1 MAGCFFWGNRPL
13 FPFGQDQDRTAPRAK
28 KIARRFG
35 ESLDRTEKHQ
45 YNMYVRLKRERAQRS
60 PAVIHRLTQGFFLL
74 LRRREGGQFSK
85 KRRVLRVVFC
95 VLFAAW
101 ELAEGSG
108 MHGKRRTLSHACPRM
123 RVKVVFMRQGRGFR
137 PKGRERGHMAGFGNK
152 LWEAADVSLE
162 PCGTNMPG
170 RLLSFNT

>member
-13 FPFGQDQDRTAPRAK
+13 FPFGQNRGRTAPRAK
-28 KIARRFG
+28 KIAHPPRQRLRIRPA
-35 ESLDRTEKHQ
+35 ESLDRMGKHQ
-45 YNMYVRLKRERAQRS
+45 YNVYVRLKQERVVRS

-74 LRRREGGQFSK
+74 LHRQEGGQFSK

-108 MHGKRRTLSHACPRM
+108 MHGKRRTLSHACP
-123 RVKVVFMRQGRGFR
+123 
-137 PKGRERGHMAGFGNK
+137 AC
-152 LWEAADVSLE
+152 A
-162 PCGTNMPG
+162 
-170 RLLSFNT
+170 